1 MVAIEMTLETI
12 RSILGKPAYE
22 DGDVLLY
29 QDDSAV
35 LLPQLPESCI
45 SLTVTSP
52 PYNIGK
58 CYERVKPVD
67 AYVAWLAAWV
77 NEVHRATAAS
87 GAFWLN
93 LGYLPLPNKAK
104 ALPIPYLIW
113 SKIDFFSGAGNCL
126 ELRRRGC
133 GAIVLF
139 TA

>member
-1 MVAIEMTLETI
+1 
-12 RSILGKPAYE
+12 
-22 DGDVLLY
+22 
-29 QDDSAV
+29 V